1 MPPSTEK
8 RDAELAAL
16 LEEVRSLREDLDV
29 LKGNPIIRAAVGTAL
44 ASSRDAARRDLGIAR
59 ELPPNYAVAVR
70 TRDLQGDI
78 ASLAKTF
85 DLPPNYA
92 VAVRPRPD
100 HDEVILPQARVAKAR
115 SAAKLPA
122 KANTGAATRG
132 TAKAR
137 KSGK

>member
-16 LEEVRSLREDLDV
+16 LEEVRSLRQDLDV
-29 LKGNPIIRAAVGTAL
+29 LKHNPIISEAVGTAL
-44 ASSRDAARRDLGIAR
+44 AQARDVARRDLGAAR

-70 TRDLQGDI
+70 TRDLRGDI

-85 DLPPNYA
+85 ELPPNYA

-100 HDEVILPQARVAKAR
+100 RDEVIQPQARVAKAQ
-115 SAAKLPA
+115 SAAKPAA
-122 KANTGAATRG
+122 KASSVAAARA
-132 TAKAR
+132 AKAR
-137 KSGK
+137 KPGK